1 MLTEWQML
9 QNKTNMMFIH
19 HGASVL
25 MLRICF
31 KCGSRDVYVCHC
43 DDSTVSYTFV
53 AFHQKW
59 TIDYH
64 AIVDA
69 LASGVSIPFQI
80 ILDVLVSWT
89 ALMILCFVVSGFSTQ
104 LHMIIAHLAKLWL
117 FVKWCRVSLLYGNIL
132 CFKPVCDHLWPLV
145 LTPDS
150 IILTFY
156 RKDFAQMFLRICWKD
171 WHVQCKGKAEIRLF
185 ITLYTVCIIYIYNI

>member
-1 MLTEWQML
+1 MLTEWQICC
-9 QNKTNMMFIH
+9 KTKQISCLFIM
-19 HGASVL
+19 GFLFWCYVYV
-25 MLRICF
+25 F

-80 ILDVLVSWT
+80 LLDVLVSWT
-89 ALMILCFVVSGFSTQ
+89 ALMILCFFVSGFSTQ
-104 LHMIIAHLAKLWL
+104 LHMIIAHLAKWWL
-117 FVKWCRVSLLYGNIL
+117 FVKWCRVSSLP
-132 CFKPVCDHLWPLV
+132 CFMVTFFVSSLSVTICDPLF
-145 LTPDS
+145 LPQTPS
-150 IILTFY
+150 Y
-156 RKDFAQMFLRICWKD
+156 
-171 WHVQCKGKAEIRLF
+171 
-185 ITLYTVCIIYIYNI
+185 

>member
-1 MLTEWQML
+1 MILLKPLLWLGCLIIYPNPSCQKTMVIFLSAHAYRMTNML
-9 QNKTNMMFIH
+9 QNKTNMMFIQ

-80 ILDVLVSWT
+80 LLDVLVS
-89 ALMILCFVVSGFSTQ
+89 
-104 LHMIIAHLAKLWL
+104 
-117 FVKWCRVSLLYGNIL
+117 
-132 CFKPVCDHLWPLV
+132 
-145 LTPDS
+145 
-150 IILTFY
+150 
-156 RKDFAQMFLRICWKD
+156 
-171 WHVQCKGKAEIRLF
+171 
-185 ITLYTVCIIYIYNI
+185 